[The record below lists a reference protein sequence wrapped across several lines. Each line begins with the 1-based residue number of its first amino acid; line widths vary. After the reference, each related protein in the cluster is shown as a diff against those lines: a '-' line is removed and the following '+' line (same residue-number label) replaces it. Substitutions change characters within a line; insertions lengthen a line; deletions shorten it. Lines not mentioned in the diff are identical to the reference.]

1 MKLIYMTILLLAL
14 SCGTSKEKTSDTE
27 TKTEQNSAKETVSE
41 EPTNQL
47 IVVLNNPKSIDNVKA
62 LVTNSGLKW
71 KKMVMDTETSKIAV
85 IETPDGKLD
94 FWTERLQNSQEFRT
108 IKVNSSSTVKKLVER
123 EENTL
128 VAIRKTKCMGDCPSY
143 DVYIDKKGNV
153 SFEGKEFVLV
163 KGTKEFTLSDKE
175 LNTINELLNKK
186 EFSSYKDVYDNPR
199 IMDLPSTFLVHDG
212 KQVQVRLWND
222 DVPEELMEL
231 NEYIEGILLEK
242 KLFE

>member
-1 MKLIYMTILLLAL
+1 MKLVYMTILLLAL
-14 SCGTSKEKTSDTE
+14 SCGTSKEKSSDTE
-27 TKTEQNSAKETVSE
+27 TKTEQNSPKETVSE

-47 IVVLNNPKSIDNVKA
+47 IVVLSNPKSIDNVKA

-71 KKMVMDTETSKIAV
+71 KKMVLDNEASKIAV

-108 IKVNSSSTVKKLVER
+108 IKVNSTSTAKELIER
-123 EENTL
+123 EQNTL

-153 SFEGKEFVLV
+153 SYEGKEFVLE
-163 KGTKEFTLSDKE
+163 KGPKEFKLSDKE
-175 LNTINELLNKK
+175 LSTITELLNKK
-186 EFSSYKDVYDNPR
+186 DFSSYKDVYDNPR